1 MPWGWPQATLRTP
14 RSRRRGSTVSRGHC
28 WQRAGSAS
36 TAQSCA
42 LDKTRLEQVPSI
54 RAYAGV
60 PPGTW
65 GCPPIVSGLCH
76 PVRGHRP
83 PGRSV
88 LLRPYPGGGH
98 GTALC
103 SSYLCTLFI
112 GQWAPY
118 LARLDNTGSINA
130 WSTAHGNAWI
140 QVRGAPRLGTLQG
153 HASGWCTRQKD
164 TQARPSEINP
174 IVSFPGGPFASHDHS
189 RHKNPRGSTKAL
201 QSLRLPV
208 CCLLQPRW
216 AKVEAI
222 QGERHQHPDGEEE
235 SGFPGWGL
243 LG

>member
-1 MPWGWPQATLRTP
+1 M
-14 RSRRRGSTVSRGHC
+14 
-28 WQRAGSAS
+28 
-36 TAQSCA
+36 
-42 LDKTRLEQVPSI
+42 
-54 RAYAGV
+54 
-60 PPGTW
+60 
-65 GCPPIVSGLCH
+65 SGLCH
-76 PVRGHRP
+76 PARGHRP
-83 PGRSV
+83 PERSA
-88 LLRPYPGGGH
+88 LLRPYPAGGH
-98 GTALC
+98 CIASC
-103 SSYLCTLFI
+103 SYLCTLPA

-140 QVRGAPRLGTLQG
+140 QVRGAPGLGTLLGTLQG
-153 HASGWCTRQKD
+153 HAGGWCTGQKD

-174 IVSFPGGPFASHDHS
+174 HVLFAGGPFACHDHS

-208 CCLLQPRW
+208 CCLLQPRR

-243 LG
+243 LGWRGLGSSAHKTDIS